1 MKRFILPLLAA
12 LALPTAVNAN
22 VDPAIHNLC
31 KDVSDYMGCV
41 KANKRKEISIYD
53 GLSRKEV
60 KFLKKNLNSDYVS
73 TFQGKWVKIHLN
85 REAYVDINSIKRVG
99 KLVSIKRCNL
109 LGSLKKELCNKP
121 KNSVVGGTKIRLFN
135 CKKRLWF
142 RNEFKLAGYPSLYE
156 PAEWKPIEKS
166 KFNLSTAKIACKN

>member
-1 MKRFILPLLAA
+1 MKRSILPLLAA
-12 LALPTAVNAN
+12 LALPTAVNGEVTN
-22 VDPAIHNLC
+22 EIHNRC

-53 GLSRKEV
+53 GLSGKEV
-60 KFLKKNLNSDYVS
+60 KFLKKNLNSNYVS
-73 TFQGKWVKIHLN
+73 TFQGNWVKIPIT

-109 LGSLKKELCNKP
+109 VGSLKKELCNKP
-121 KNSVVGGTKIRLFN
+121 KNSVLGGTTIRLFN

-142 RNEFKLAGYPSLYE
+142 RNEFKLAGYPSIYE

-166 KFNLSTAKIACKN
+166 KFNLATAKIACKY